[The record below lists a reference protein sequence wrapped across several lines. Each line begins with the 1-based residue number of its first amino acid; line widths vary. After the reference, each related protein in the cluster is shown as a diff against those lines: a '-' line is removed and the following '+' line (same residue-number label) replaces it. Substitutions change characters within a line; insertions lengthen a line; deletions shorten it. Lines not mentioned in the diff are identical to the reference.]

1 MVTTASD
8 DDKAKKAKPASK
20 KRADKT
26 AGKKSTTKK
35 KSKKT
40 TKKKRDT
47 RETVLVTGAAG
58 GLGRLLCRMLHR
70 KYKVL
75 GIDRR
80 PFPDRPKDIEHHR
93 IDLRRKS
100 ATQLI
105 RKKKPDCIIH
115 LGVIHNPQSGE
126 AFSFNLKGTAQ
137 LLEVAERLQVRKFVF
152 LSSANLYGPNATS
165 SSFLSEE
172 SPLLAA
178 ASSPEVRDLISL
190 DMMVQSFFWKQ
201 PATETVILRPVHIV
215 GPHLRNAP
223 SKYFRLKRIPTI
235 LGFDPMVQLVHESDV
250 VGALSRAL
258 EPGPRGVFNVVGRG
272 QAPLSRLISV
282 RGATSFPVPGPLFEG
297 VLDRMFR
304 YKMTKFPSPELD
316 HLRYSC
322 LVDGTRAE
330 RELGFTP
337 ERSLKES
344 LLDLE

>member
-1 MVTTASD
+1 MATKKQTASKVENGEGKSTKKSAGKKR
-8 DDKAKKAKPASK
+8 KAKK
-20 KRADKT
+20 
-26 AGKKSTTKK
+26 
-35 KSKKT
+35 
-40 TKKKRDT
+40 DT

-58 GLGRLLCRMLHR
+58 GLGRLLCRKLHR
-70 KYKVL
+70 HYKVL

-80 PFPDRPKDIEHHR
+80 PFADRPKDIEHHR

-100 ATQLI
+100 ATTLI

-137 LLEVAERLQVRKFVF
+137 LLEVAERLGVRKFIF
-152 LSSANLYGPNATS
+152 LSSANLYGPSATS

-172 SPLLAA
+172 APLLAA
-178 ASSPEVRDLISL
+178 ATSPEVRDLISL

-201 PATETVILRPVHIV
+201 PETETVILRPVHIV

-223 SKYFRLKRIPTI
+223 SKYFRLRRIPTI
-235 LGFDPMVQLVHESDV
+235 LGFDPMIQLVHETDV
-250 VGALSRAL
+250 VDALVAAL
-258 EPGPRGVFNVVGRG
+258 NPGPRGVFNIVGRG
-272 QAPLSRLISV
+272 QAPLSRLIQV
-282 RGATSFPVPGPLFEG
+282 RGATAFPVPGPIFEG
-297 VLDRMFR
+297 ALDRAFR

-322 LVDGTRAE
+322 LVDGARAQA
-330 RELGFTP
+330 ELGFQP
-337 ERSLKES
+337 QRSLKES